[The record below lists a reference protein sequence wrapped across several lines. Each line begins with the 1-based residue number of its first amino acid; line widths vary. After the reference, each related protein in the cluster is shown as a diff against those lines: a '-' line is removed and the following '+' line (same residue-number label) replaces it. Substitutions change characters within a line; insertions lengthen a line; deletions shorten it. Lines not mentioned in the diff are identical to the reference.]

1 MAIDTAAGAVSV
13 GRRSSRSVWGQAR
26 VVAILSVTGSAG
38 LTRVLDALAQQTRMP
53 DAVVA
58 VLDAALP
65 AVEAR
70 EAAELLTSRS
80 IPIAETPAGDRV
92 SRGGLRDQVAAALR
106 FDRPEEADEATSE
119 PSASGRPGGELDGA
133 ADARGQ
139 WLWLVRSDAAPAP
152 HALQR
157 LLAAVETAPSVAV
170 AGCKQV
176 EWDDDQ
182 RLRDVGVTTSRWGAV
197 ITGLD
202 RGELD
207 QGQHDLRSDV
217 LAVRTAGMLVRRD
230 VWTDLGGPDRAL
242 VGARDDLEF
251 CRRVHL
257 RGHRVVV
264 VPGAVVAAAST
275 APRASYRDDRRDAL
289 LLRLAWTR
297 WWLVPVALVWT
308 LLAGPARAVVRLVL
322 KQPSESL
329 DELITTSEV
338 LTRPA
343 RWIGARR
350 RIRSARTVPAGAV
363 RTLGASVRL
372 LARQRRDEITS
383 WIRPSARWRDAPPE
397 PGPSRLRR
405 AVPGLLASLP
415 ALVAGLVA
423 GRHLITG
430 AGAVTGVHLRP
441 MPDGIAGVWREAGPT
456 WRPVG
461 LGASAIADPAT
472 SLFAVLALP
481 FGTPDRLVTVLLV
494 AGPAV
499 AAAVAYAVTASLT
512 RSRPT
517 RLITALIWSAAP
529 PLLAAVATG
538 RPTAVLVHLLLPV
551 FALACWRTLTAGSPA
566 AAAAAGALMTALI
579 AAAPATAVPLSVLVL
594 VAAGTAAVVFGA
606 RRLLPVV
613 LTVLIPAVV
622 LLPWWAAVARRPG
635 LLLAG
640 DAPWSAAPSS
650 PWWHLMF
657 LPGSPKQLFS
667 LGGPLAER
675 LGGAYL
681 SQAVGQPL
689 PPVVGDLP
697 LIVVGAV
704 AVAIALA
711 VPVIVLAAAA
721 LFRRGGA
728 GRVAVFGWLIALI
741 GLAAALVGERILV
754 AGSRVWSGPA
764 LSVALLGVAIAVVA
778 VLPQVG
784 RRMRRTGPWRRR
796 LLSPVL
802 VLLAVPSLTALAVFA
817 SADALAVHRSRTAL
831 LPAVAAAEGDGPGAT
846 RALVLAVDGERIRWS
861 LSRGSV
867 QRWGEDSADRRLAG
881 FSGAAAQRDDAVV
894 LPVISGLLS
903 PAGRDQRSALA
914 GLGVGSVALL
924 EPLDETA
931 ERALDGAPGLVRV
944 NAGAGRAM
952 WRVDPAPTERASART
967 YRVRVIDP
975 DGVVRA
981 VLPTARD
988 GVSVEADVPQGAAGR
1003 RVVLAEAAD
1012 PGWQA
1017 RYDGVALVAQTAGTN
1032 GWAQAFVLPAH
1043 AGRLQLGHVG
1053 PSPWTASR
1061 WVDGARWVTALLA
1074 LLLALPLPRV
1084 RSRIAPPPAPRP
1096 THPVARESTQE
1107 TEIRPAPRVFD
1118 LDHPEEGELPDVL
1131 PDVMPDVMPDV
1142 ADLTEVADAVDVADA
1157 DVADADVSGDASTE
1171 ATTEGSPV

>member
-26 VVAILSVTGSAG
+26 VVTILSVTGTAG
-38 LTRVLDALAQQTRMP
+38 LPRVLDALAEQTRVP
-53 DAVVA
+53 DSVVA
-58 VLDAALP
+58 VLDGALP

-80 IPIAETPAGDRV
+80 IPIADTPAVDRR
-92 SRGGLRDQVAAALR
+92 SRGGVRDHVAAALLV
-106 FDRPEEADEATSE
+106 DRPDDAGAASSE
-119 PSASGRPGGELDGA
+119 SVGTGPHGELDGP

-139 WLWLVRSDAAPAP
+139 WLWLLRSDAAPAP

-182 RLRDVGVTTSRWGAV
+182 RLRDVGITTSRWGAV

-242 VGARDDLEF
+242 TGARDDLEF

-257 RGHRVVV
+257 SGHRVVV
-264 VPGAVVAAAST
+264 VPSAVVAAASV
-275 APRASYRDDRRDAL
+275 APRCGYRDDRRDAL

-297 WWLVPVALVWT
+297 WWLLPVALLWT
-308 LLAGPARAVVRLVL
+308 VLAGPARAVVRLVL
-322 KQPSESL
+322 KQPAESL
-329 DELITTSEV
+329 DELIATSEV

-350 RIRSARTVPAGAV
+350 RIRSARTVPAEAV
-363 RTLGASVRL
+363 RTLGATVRL

-383 WIRPSARWRDAPPE
+383 WIRPSARWREAQADDRPE
-397 PGPSRLRR
+397 YRPARWRR
-405 AVPGLLASLP
+405 ATPGVLASLP
-415 ALVAGLVA
+415 ALIAGLVA

-430 AGAVTGVHLRP
+430 RGALAGAHLAP
-441 MPDGIAGVWREAGPT
+441 MPDGIAELWRAAT
-456 WRPVG
+456 QSWRPIG
-461 LGASAIADPAT
+461 LGSSAIADPAA
-472 SLFAVLALP
+472 SLIAVLALP
-481 FGTPDRLVTVLLV
+481 FGDPDRLMLVLLV
-494 AGPAV
+494 AGPA
-499 AAAVAYAVTASLT
+499 AAAAIAYAVTASVT

-517 RLITALIWSAAP
+517 RLVAALTWSAAP

-538 RPTAVLVHLLLPV
+538 RPTAVVVHLLLPV
-551 FALACWRTLTAGSPA
+551 FALACWRALVAGSPA
-566 AAAAAGALMTALI
+566 AAAAAGVLMTALI
-579 AAAPATAVPLSVLVL
+579 AAAPATATPLLVLVL
-594 VAAGTAAVVFGA
+594 MAAAGAAVRLGA
-606 RRLLPVV
+606 RRLLLVA
-613 LTVLIPAVV
+613 LTLLIPAVL

-640 DAPWSAAPSS
+640 DSAWAAAPSS
-650 PWWHLMF
+650 PWWHLLL
-657 LPGSPKQLFS
+657 LPGSPKQLFTM
-667 LGGPLAER
+667 GGPLADR
-675 LGGAYL
+675 IGGAYL

-697 LIVVGAV
+697 LTVVGAV
-704 AVAIALA
+704 AVAVALA
-711 VPVIVLAAAA
+711 LPLFVLGAAA

-728 GRVAVFGWLIALI
+728 GPVAVLGWVVALI
-741 GLAAALVGERILV
+741 GLATALVGERVLV
-754 AGSRVWSGPA
+754 AGYRLWSGPA
-764 LSVALLGVAIAVVA
+764 LSLALLGLVVALVA

-784 RRMRRTGPWRRR
+784 LRLRRGRPWPRR

-802 VLLAVPSLTALAVFA
+802 AMLAVPALLALAVFA
-817 SADALAVHRSRTAL
+817 SSDALAVHRSRTEL
-831 LPAVAAAEGDGPGAT
+831 LPAVAAAEGTGPGAT
-846 RALVLAVDGERIRWS
+846 RTLVLAVDGERIRWS

-867 QRWGEDSADRRLAG
+867 QRWGDDSADRRLAG
-881 FSGAAAQRDDAVV
+881 STGTTADRDDAVV
-894 LPVISGLLS
+894 VPVISGLLS
-903 PAGRDQRSALA
+903 PAARDQRGALA
-914 GLGVGSVALL
+914 ELGVGSVALL
-924 EPLDETA
+924 DPLDETA
-931 ERALDGAPGLVRV
+931 ERALDAAPGLVRV

-952 WRVDPAPTERASART
+952 WRVDPAATERASARP

-981 VLPTARD
+981 VLPTATD
-988 GVSVEADVPQGAAGR
+988 GVSVVADVPQGTAGR
-1003 RVVLAEAAD
+1003 RLVLAEATD

-1017 RYDGVALVAQTAGTN
+1017 RYDGVALVAQTAGQR

-1053 PSPWTASR
+1053 PSPWTSSR
-1061 WVDGARWVTALLA
+1061 WVDGARLAVTVLA
-1074 LLLALPLPRV
+1074 LLLALPLPTV
-1084 RSRIAPPPAPRP
+1084 RGRIAPPPAPRP
-1096 THPVARESTQE
+1096 THPVVRESIE
-1107 TEIRPAPRVFD
+1107 ATEIRPAPRVFD

-1131 PDVMPDVMPDV
+1131 SDVESVTTTDV
-1142 ADLTEVADAVDVADA
+1142 ASDVTTDVTTDVTA
-1157 DVADADVSGDASTE
+1157 DVASDGMS
-1171 ATTEGSPV
+1171 EGSPA